1 MLIIRHLPNDV
12 HIDNDNYLCIF
23 FVGNDKQNERKK
35 RRYCKKKKF
44 HAIQTHSLDSF
55 GCNIFFFV
63 VLKLLPFPN
72 MIGSNER

>member
-12 HIDNDNYLCIF
+12 HIDNDNYLCILL
-23 FVGNDKQNERKK
+23 GMINKTNEKK